1 MLTYLNSHHQISRC
15 HCQVEARSADKDGL
29 PKSKQRNRERQKTPK
44 KTIKFGY
51 KPGQEGPRETN
62 STKSKK
68 TQTWKLKIFIL
79 LLHQNQNKKKQGKC
93 KTTDKTIK
101 FGYKPGEFR
110 EAPTLCAT
118 INQYL
123 ITKNNDNIWLIMILK
138 KSNDIIK
145 CLTYSNNIYI
155 YCIYIYEMR
164 SE

>member
-123 ITKNNDNIWLIMILK
+123 ITKNNDNE
-138 KSNDIIK
+138 IITI
-145 CLTYSNNIYI
+145 CI
-155 YCIYIYEMR
+155 YCLIDYDIKKI
-164 SE
+164 